1 MNTQLAQQFEKP
13 LGEIRG
19 IGPLGLEGKNY
30 WEAPQIFERAISNI
44 LGVLTV
50 AAVIWFVLQVIFGAY
65 SWITSGGDPKAV
77 EGARM
82 KVTNAVVGL
91 VMVFVALLLVSVI
104 SFLLGIDSILN
115 VGEFIKNLTPK

>member
-1 MNTQLAQQFEKP
+1 MITQLAQSPIP
-13 LGEIRG
+13 LGPIRG
-19 IGPLGLEGKNY
+19 VGPLGLEGKNPQD
-30 WEAPQIFERAISNI
+30 APQIFETVISNI

-65 SWITSGGDPKAV
+65 SWITSGGDQKAV

-91 VMVFVALLLVSVI
+91 VIVLVALVLTSVI
-104 SFLLGIDSILN
+104 AFLLGIDSILN
-115 VGEFIKNLTPK
+115 VGEFINKLTPQ